1 MKKILVIN
9 VGSTS
14 TKVAYYEDKTC
25 VCKTNLEHPVEEL
38 SQFNSI
44 FEQKDYRTGK
54 VTEFCKENGV
64 VISELDAITAR
75 GGHTRPIPGG
85 VYEVNEVM
93 LREQASGLF
102 GNHPCDVGSAMAY
115 DMQTRSAA
123 RHLS

>member
-14 TKVAYYEDKTC
+14 TKVAYYEDKNC

-54 VTEFCKENGV
+54 VTEFCKANGV
-64 VISELDAITAR
+64 VIEELDAIGIFLTVFS
-75 GGHTRPIPGG
+75 HFQTPPYSSTVIPILLAVPATMLIADFK
-85 VYEVNEVM
+85 VNAFM
-93 LREQASGLF
+93 SGI
-102 GNHPCDVGSAMAY
+102 
-115 DMQTRSAA
+115 
-123 RHLS
+123 LS

>member
-14 TKVAYYEDKTC
+14 TKVAYYEDKNC

-54 VTEFCKENGV
+54 VTEFCKENGLAHENV
-64 VISELDAITAR
+64 VYIGDDY
-75 GGHTRPIPGG
+75 GPGG
-85 VYEVNEVM
+85 NDEAVY
-93 LREQASGLF
+93 ASDFRFICVDDYTKLDEYLKEF
-102 GNHPCDVGSAMAY
+102 
-115 DMQTRSAA
+115 
-123 RHLS
+123 L